1 MSTTIKNFTHV
12 DLGKFS
18 GLTDKTA
25 DGRTKKFMKAD
36 LGLTGM
42 EISVTRIDA
51 GGKTPFFHSHKQNEE
66 LYIVVEGSGQMQL
79 DDHVIDVKEGSMVNV
94 APKCSRALRASAKEA
109 LTYLCVQAKENSLEQ
124 YSKEDG
130 VRHEDHTWKN

>member
-1 MSTTIKNFTHV
+1 MSATTKNFTHV

-25 DGRTKKFMKAD
+25 DGRNKKFLKED

-42 EISVTRIDA
+42 EISVSRIDA

-66 LYIVVEGSGQMQL
+66 LYIFLEGSGQMQL
-79 DDHVIDVKEGSMVNV
+79 DEQIIDVKEGSMVNV
-94 APKCSRALRASAKEA
+94 PTKTPRALRASANEA
-109 LTYLCVQAKENSLEQ
+109 LVYLCIQAKTDSLEQ
-124 YSKEDG
+124 YTREDG
-130 VRHEDHTWKN
+130 VRHEELTWKN